1 MKAPAHERAARWA
14 EFEAAMPEMAAD
26 GRALLYQHGPG
37 LAYLATVRPDGGPR
51 LHPIC
56 PVIVDG
62 GLYAFIGHSPKR
74 RDLLRDGRYAL
85 HTFPKRDGD
94 DEFYLTGRVARV
106 DDPAVIARVDADYRA
121 QGTTHGD
128 DDEPFEFLIERA
140 LHAAYKAQGAAG
152 WPPDYSRWRA
162 PARPDG
168 AHSRTSR
175 A

>member
-1 MKAPAHERAARWA
+1 VDVRAHERAATWG
-14 EFEAAMPEMAAD
+14 EFEAAMPEMAAA

-74 RDLLRDGRYAL
+74 RDLQRDGRYAL
-85 HTFPKRDGD
+85 HTFPRPDGD
-94 DEFYLTGRVARV
+94 DEFYVTGRVRSV
-106 DDPAVIARVDADYRA
+106 DDARVIARVDAYYRN

-128 DDEPFEFLIERA
+128 EDMPFEFLIERA
-140 LHAAYKAQGAAG
+140 LHAAYTAQGAAG
-152 WPPDYSRWRA
+152 WPPDYTRWRA
-162 PARPDG
+162 PARPAEG
-168 AHSRTSR
+168 HSRTSR